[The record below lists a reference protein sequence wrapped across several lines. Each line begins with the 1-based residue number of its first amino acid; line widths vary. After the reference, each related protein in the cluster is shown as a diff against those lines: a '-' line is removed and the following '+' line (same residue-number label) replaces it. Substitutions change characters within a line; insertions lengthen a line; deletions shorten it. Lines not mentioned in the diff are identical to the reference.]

1 MRSWK
6 RVFASGLIVIGPI
19 LVTLYVVYRVYA
31 IIAGSCQCS
40 SSIANC

>member
-31 IIAGSCQCS
+31 IIAGGRASVRLR
-40 SSIANC
+40 